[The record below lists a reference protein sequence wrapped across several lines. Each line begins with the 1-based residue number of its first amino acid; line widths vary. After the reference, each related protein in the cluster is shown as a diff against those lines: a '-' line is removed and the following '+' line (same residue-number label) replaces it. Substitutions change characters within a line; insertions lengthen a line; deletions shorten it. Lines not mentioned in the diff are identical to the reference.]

1 MNFEQFANY
10 RFAAARYDYRF
21 PPVTASELDVISIEI
36 SVLSPLR
43 KIRDISEIELGK
55 HGIYIVKGS
64 RSGVFLPQVATET
77 GWDLENFLGHC
88 ARDKAGIGW
97 DGWRDADIY
106 IFTATVFSEDEM
118 E

>member
-1 MNFEQFANY
+1 M
-10 RFAAARYDYRF
+10 
-21 PPVTASELDVISIEI
+21 
-36 SVLSPLR
+36 
-43 KIRDISEIELGK
+43 
-55 HGIYIVKGS
+55 
-64 RSGVFLPQVATET
+64 PQVATET